1 MRPPPHH
8 DEEWEE
14 AVEFGEEPALVLA
27 RCGEYCGYG
36 RYRLLPWV
44 YYPGDAI
51 PDFDLLN
58 LEQIHRLRKKLYLK
72 EDGRPL
78 LRAPP
83 HDEFRVL
90 RQQLGFFLRAFQ
102 EVLCWYLRS
111 WWLLFLADMLT
122 SVQAIF
128 NLLKPAEITEWDPI
142 SALLNDGPSPN
153 PYWMALFIVWS
164 HALMIG
170 FWVFGF
176 LSFILFII
184 FRIFLH
190 MFHFIHFSYEFEY
203 TLIYALMSPS
213 SILLNW
219 NTISLV
225 ECSPTCFFGYVSLLS
240 VMGGFFTLCLSCSV
254 AISVLL
260 CSVICHFTSLLAPI
274 SSKAPSCIQ

>member
-1 MRPPPHH
+1 MSGKVQKAPASADEKIQYLGSAVLLPGSSPDAPHQGPSSAGTIGEPISNSRGLLVECSEKFPPKPTHLSRKISIQSLCNPGNLKSKIRQLDSQLPKMRPPPHH

-14 AVEFGEEPALVLA
+14 AVEFGDEPALVLA

-83 HDEFRVL
+83 HDEFRIL

-102 EVLCWYLRS
+102 E
-111 WWLLFLADMLT
+111 
-122 SVQAIF
+122 AIF

-153 PYWMALFIVWS
+153 PY
-164 HALMIG
+164 
-170 FWVFGF
+170 
-176 LSFILFII
+176 
-184 FRIFLH
+184 
-190 MFHFIHFSYEFEY
+190 
-203 TLIYALMSPS
+203 
-213 SILLNW
+213 
-219 NTISLV
+219 
-225 ECSPTCFFGYVSLLS
+225 
-240 VMGGFFTLCLSCSV
+240 
-254 AISVLL
+254 
-260 CSVICHFTSLLAPI
+260 
-274 SSKAPSCIQ
+274 

>member
-1 MRPPPHH
+1 MSGKVQKASASADEKIQYFGSAVLLPGSSPDAPHQGPSSAGTIDFLFYIYYKTIPDAFHSRGNLKPKIRQLDSQLPKMRPPPHH

-102 EVLCWYLRS
+102 E
-111 WWLLFLADMLT
+111 
-122 SVQAIF
+122 AIF

-153 PYWMALFIVWS
+153 PY
-164 HALMIG
+164 
-170 FWVFGF
+170 
-176 LSFILFII
+176 
-184 FRIFLH
+184 
-190 MFHFIHFSYEFEY
+190 
-203 TLIYALMSPS
+203 
-213 SILLNW
+213 
-219 NTISLV
+219 
-225 ECSPTCFFGYVSLLS
+225 
-240 VMGGFFTLCLSCSV
+240 
-254 AISVLL
+254 
-260 CSVICHFTSLLAPI
+260 
-274 SSKAPSCIQ
+274 